1 MKNHYSMQIYMN
13 GYTTI
18 TENYKDIISVSKTSG
33 DDRFF
38 HFHLRPSKDRYS
50 RYSKDPHSGIYITIG
65 NPSDYIVYKNVT
77 YKADNLKKLYML
89 IQARDLEK
97 EIDSIL

>member
-18 TENYKDIISVSKTSG
+18 TENYKDIISVHKTKG
-33 DDRFF
+33 DDKFF
-38 HFHLRPSKDRYS
+38 HFHLKPSKGQFSD
-50 RYSKDPHSGIYITIG
+50 DEHSGIYITIG

-77 YKADNLKKLYML
+77 YKGDDIKKLYML

>member
-13 GYTTI
+13 GYTTVI
-18 TENYKDIISVSKTSG
+18 ENYKDIISVRKTEG

-38 HFHLRPSKDRYS
+38 HFHLKPSKGQYYD
-50 RYSKDPHSGIYITIG
+50 DEHSGVYITIG

-77 YKADNLKKLYML
+77 YKGDDIKKLYML

>member
-1 MKNHYSMQIYMN
+1 MKNHYSMQIFRN

-18 TENYKDIISVSKTSG
+18 TENYKDIISAHKTVG

-38 HFHLRPSKDRYS
+38 HFHLKTSKGKYS
-50 RYSKDPHSGIYITIG
+50 DDEHSGIYITIG

-77 YKADNLKKLYML
+77 YKADDLKKLYML

>member
-1 MKNHYSMQIYMN
+1 MKNYYSMQIYMN

-18 TENYKDIISVSKTSG
+18 TENYKDIISVRKTEG
-33 DDRFF
+33 NDRFF
-38 HFHLRPSKDRYS
+38 HFHLKPSKGKFSD
-50 RYSKDPHSGIYITIG
+50 DEHSGIYITID
-65 NPSDYIVYKNVT
+65 NLSDFIIYKNVM
-77 YKADNLKKLYML
+77 YKGNDLKKLYML

>member
-18 TENYKDIISVSKTSG
+18 TENYKDIINVNKTKG

-38 HFHLRPSKDRYS
+38 HFHLKPSRGQYS
-50 RYSKDPHSGIYITIG
+50 DDEHSGIYITIG
-65 NPSDYIVYKNVT
+65 NPSDFIVYKNVK
-77 YKADNLKKLYML
+77 YKADELKKLYML

>member
-18 TENYKDIISVSKTSG
+18 TENYKDIISVRKTEG

-38 HFHLRPSKDRYS
+38 HFHLKPSKGQYYDVE
-50 RYSKDPHSGIYITIG
+50 HSGVYITIG
-65 NPSDYIVYKNVT
+65 NPSDFIVYKNVK
-77 YKADNLKKLYML
+77 YKGDDIKKLYML

>member
-18 TENYKDIISVSKTSG
+18 TENYKDIISVSKTEG

-38 HFHLRPSKDRYS
+38 HFHLKPSKGRYS
-50 RYSKDPHSGIYITIG
+50 NDPYSGIYITIG

-77 YKADNLKKLYML
+77 YKANDLKKLYML
-89 IQARDLEK
+89 IQTRDLEK

>member
-1 MKNHYSMQIYMN
+1 MKNHYSMQIYVN

-18 TENYKDIISVSKTSG
+18 TENYKDIVSVSKTKG

-38 HFHLRPSKDRYS
+38 QFHLRPSKG
-50 RYSKDPHSGIYITIG
+50 RYSKDPYSGIYITIG

-77 YKADNLKKLYML
+77 YKANDLGKLYML
-89 IQARDLEK
+89 IQARDLAK

>member
-18 TENYKDIISVSKTSG
+18 TENYKDIISVRKTEG

-38 HFHLRPSKDRYS
+38 HFHLKPSKGKFSD
-50 RYSKDPHSGIYITIG
+50 DEHSGIYITIG

-77 YKADNLKKLYML
+77 YKGDDIKKLYML
-89 IQARDLEK
+89 IQTRDLEK

>member
-18 TENYKDIISVSKTSG
+18 TENYKDIISVSKTAG

-38 HFHLRPSKDRYS
+38 HFHLKPSKGRYS
-50 RYSKDPHSGIYITIG
+50 NDPHSGIYITIG

-77 YKADNLKKLYML
+77 YKANDLKKLYML
-89 IQARDLEK
+89 IQTRNLEK

>member
-18 TENYKDIISVSKTSG
+18 TENFKDIISVSKTAG

-38 HFHLRPSKDRYS
+38 HFHLKPSKGRYS
-50 RYSKDPHSGIYITIG
+50 NDPHSGIYITIG

-77 YKADNLKKLYML
+77 YKANDLKKLYML

>member
-1 MKNHYSMQIYMN
+1 MKNHYSMQIYRN

-18 TENYKDIISVSKTSG
+18 TENYKDIISVSKTAG

-38 HFHLRPSKDRYS
+38 HFHLKPSKGRYS
-50 RYSKDPHSGIYITIG
+50 DDPHSGIYITIG
-65 NPSDYIVYKNVT
+65 NPTDYIVYKNVT
-77 YKADNLKKLYML
+77 YKGDDIRKLYMV

>member
-18 TENYKDIISVSKTSG
+18 TENYKDIISVSKTAG

-38 HFHLRPSKDRYS
+38 HFHLKPSKGRYS
-50 RYSKDPHSGIYITIG
+50 NDPHSGIYITIG
-65 NPSDYIVYKNVT
+65 NPSDYIVYKNVI
-77 YKADNLKKLYML
+77 YKANDLKKLYML

>member
-18 TENYKDIISVSKTSG
+18 TENYKDIVSVSKTKG

-38 HFHLRPSKDRYS
+38 QFHLKPSKGQYS
-50 RYSKDPHSGIYITIG
+50 DDVHSGIYITIG
-65 NPSDYIVYKNVT
+65 NPSDFIVYKNVK
-77 YKADNLKKLYML
+77 YKADDLKKLYML

>member
-1 MKNHYSMQIYMN
+1 MN

-18 TENYKDIISVSKTSG
+18 TENYKDIINVNKTKG

-38 HFHLRPSKDRYS
+38 HFHLKPSRGQYS
-50 RYSKDPHSGIYITIG
+50 DDEHSGIYITIG
-65 NPSDYIVYKNVT
+65 NPSDFIVYKNVK
-77 YKADNLKKLYML
+77 YKADELKKLYML

>member
-1 MKNHYSMQIYMN
+1 MQTYIN

-18 TENYKDIISVSKTSG
+18 TENYKDIISVRKTEG

-38 HFHLRPSKDRYS
+38 HFHLRPSKGQYS
-50 RYSKDPHSGIYITIG
+50 DDEHSGIYITIG

-77 YKADNLKKLYML
+77 YKGDDIRKLYMV

-97 EIDSIL
+97 EIDSVL

>member
-1 MKNHYSMQIYMN
+1 MQIYMN

-18 TENYKDIISVSKTSG
+18 TKNYKDIISVSKTAG

-38 HFHLRPSKDRYS
+38 HFHLTPSKGQ
-50 RYSKDPHSGIYITIG
+50 YSKDPHSGIYITIG

-77 YKADNLKKLYML
+77 YKGDDIRKLYIV

-97 EIDSIL
+97 EIDSVL

>member
-18 TENYKDIISVSKTSG
+18 TENYNDIISASKTAG

-38 HFHLRPSKDRYS
+38 HFHLKPSK
-50 RYSKDPHSGIYITIG
+50 G
-65 NPSDYIVYKNVT
+65 
-77 YKADNLKKLYML
+77 
-89 IQARDLEK
+89 
-97 EIDSIL
+97 

>member
-18 TENYKDIISVSKTSG
+18 TENYKDIISASKTKG
-33 DDRFF
+33 DNRFF
-38 HFHLRPSKDRYS
+38 QFHLKPLKGQY
-50 RYSKDPHSGIYITIG
+50 YSKDIHSGIYITIG

-77 YKADNLKKLYML
+77 YKGDDIRKLYML

>member
-1 MKNHYSMQIYMN
+1 MKNHYSMQIYRN

-18 TENYKDIISVSKTSG
+18 TENFKDIISVSKTTG
-33 DDRFF
+33 DNRFF
-38 HFHLRPSKDRYS
+38 HFHLRASKGHHSND
-50 RYSKDPHSGIYITIG
+50 KHSGIYITIG

-77 YKADNLKKLYML
+77 YKGDDIRKLYMV